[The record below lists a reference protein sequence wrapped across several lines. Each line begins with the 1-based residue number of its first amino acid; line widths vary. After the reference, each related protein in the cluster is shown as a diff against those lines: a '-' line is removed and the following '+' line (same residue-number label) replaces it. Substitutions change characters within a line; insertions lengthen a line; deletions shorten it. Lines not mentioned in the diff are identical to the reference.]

1 MKRSGTKT
9 TTVGE
14 IVNLM
19 SVDCQRIQDAFL
31 FSFYVVLIFV
41 IVAIATV
48 QLWDLMG
55 KFWYPALHEYLNA
68 AATAKPV
75 LKGPPLRKLVLKG
88 QSLRKS
94 GLKGQSLRKSV
105 LKGQSLRKSVLKVS
119 LLGNQSER
127 VSLLGNW
134 S

>member
-31 FSFYVVLIFV
+31 FSFYIVLIFV
-41 IVAIATV
+41 IIIIATV

-55 KFWYPALHEYLNA
+55 KFLTTCIIFFYDCVTSWSVITYFGTYQLRIRLCLLPLH
-68 AATAKPV
+68 
-75 LKGPPLRKLVLKG
+75 
-88 QSLRKS
+88 
-94 GLKGQSLRKSV
+94 
-105 LKGQSLRKSVLKVS
+105 
-119 LLGNQSER
+119 
-127 VSLLGNW
+127 
-134 S
+134 

>member
-31 FSFYVVLIFV
+31 FSFYIILIFV
-41 IVAIATV
+41 VIIIATA

-55 KFWYPALHEYLNA
+55 RYCF
-68 AATAKPV
+68 T
-75 LKGPPLRKLVLKG
+75 
-88 QSLRKS
+88 S
-94 GLKGQSLRKSV
+94 GTS
-105 LKGQSLRKSVLKVS
+105 
-119 LLGNQSER
+119 
-127 VSLLGNW
+127 
-134 S
+134 